1 MEKKPMKKEEIKSKI
16 NSLKNNIIS
25 LEKVL
30 NEKRKMALRIKLQ
43 IEKQKY
49 DNNLLMLKEQYNF
62 INQRYQKKIKSL
74 RVKLIKNEK
83 KYINVAKCNENLNN
97 ENLIF
102 QNDKIKLLNELIKYR
117 SLLSNISVSNEDN
130 NEEYS
135 KILKDYTSEDKTI
148 IESSFCEYTKLDT
161 IYNRESLLDEKINE
175 DIENNEICNKIEI
188 FKSKFLEDKNKINFN
203 T

>member
-1 MEKKPMKKEEIKSKI
+1 MEKKSIKKEEIKSKI
-16 NSLKNNIIS
+16 NRLNSNIKS
-25 LEKVL
+25 LEKEL
-30 NEKRKMALRIKLQ
+30 NEKRNMIIRIKLE
-43 IEKQKY
+43 IEKKNNE
-49 DNNLLMLKEQYNF
+49 NNLLMLKEQYNF

-74 RVKLIKNEK
+74 RIKLIKNEK
-83 KYINVAKCNENLNN
+83 KYINIAKFNENLNN
-97 ENLIF
+97 EDLIF

-148 IESSFCEYTKLDT
+148 NESSFCEYTKLDT

-175 DIENNEICNKIEI
+175 DIESKKIHNKIEI
-188 FKSKFLEDKNKINFN
+188 FKSKFLENKNKINFN